1 MVEIEFMDK
10 LNDDI
15 KELIDYE
22 FDKYAEKNGVKSD
35 YKKFN
40 FVARDGSNIIGVING
55 HSCYDEI
62 HISDFIVV
70 EEYRNKHIGS
80 MLIKKV
86 EEYFKDT
93 DFENFNLTT
102 YEFQAPRFYEN
113 MGYKLEY
120 VRKNSRN
127 SKLNKYFYSKKR
139 R

>member
-22 FDKYAEKNGVKSD
+22 FDKYAEKHGVKSD

-70 EEYRNKHIGS
+70 EEYRNKHKGA
-80 MLIKKV
+80 IKITRIK
-86 EEYFKDT
+86 
-93 DFENFNLTT
+93 
-102 YEFQAPRFYEN
+102 
-113 MGYKLEY
+113 
-120 VRKNSRN
+120 
-127 SKLNKYFYSKKR
+127 
-139 R
+139 